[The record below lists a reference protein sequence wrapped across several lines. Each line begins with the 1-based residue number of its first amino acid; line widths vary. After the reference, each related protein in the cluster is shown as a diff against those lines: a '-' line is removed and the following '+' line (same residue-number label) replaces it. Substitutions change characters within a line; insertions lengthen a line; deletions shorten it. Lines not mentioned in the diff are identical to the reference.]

1 MSDIDNLKKRFA
13 LFLFGCIGIRTLF
26 VYIAKKSN
34 KTQLKKLGYLAIFPA
49 IGLMY
54 IYLSGSR
61 QTGVEV
67 FGEKIWWNNL
77 RPIHSLLYALFAYNA
92 ILQRNYA
99 WKFLFADV
107 WIGLIAFAYFHCSRG
122 NFTKV
127 IYSTF

>member
-1 MSDIDNLKKRFA
+1 MTDIDTLKKRFA

-26 VYIAKKSN
+26 AYIAKKST
-34 KTQLKKLGYLAIFPA
+34 KTQLKRLGYLAILPA

-92 ILQRNYA
+92 ILQRDYA

-107 WIGLIAFAYFHCSRG
+107 WLGLIGFLYFHHSSG
-122 NFTKV
+122 NFSRV
-127 IYSTF
+127 IFGK